1 MTNPEDNKPM
11 KDLPS
16 GSKIYTVGDVG
27 AGAQVAQGEHIQQV
41 KNALA
46 GVPDSD
52 VLEQQFAEFMKYI
65 AQDPD
70 LDDETR
76 DLALEKTKA
85 VAEGLAN
92 AKESPNKLSR
102 ALRDAKAFL
111 TSSVKGAWEGLS
123 EILKSEAAQKTIS
136 AIAEGTTKAAI
147 AALIGG
153 AS

>member
-1 MTNPEDNKPM
+1 MSNTEGSKPTN
-11 KDLPS
+11 LIPS

-27 AGAQVAQGEHIQQV
+27 PGAQVAQGDYIQQV

-52 VLEQQFAEFMKYI
+52 VLERKFAVLMKQI
-65 AQDPD
+65 GQRPD
-70 LDDETR
+70 LDAETR
-76 DLALEKTKA
+76 DLAFEKTKA

-92 AKESPNKLSR
+92 AKESPNGLSR

-123 EILKSEAAQKTIS
+123 ELLKSEAAQKTIS

-147 AALIGG
+147 TTLIGG
-153 AS
+153 S

>member
-1 MTNPEDNKPM
+1 MASAENSNPTNVV
-11 KDLPS
+11 PS

-46 GVPDSD
+46 GVPESD
-52 VLEQQFAEFMKYI
+52 VLVRQFAELMKRI
-65 AQDPD
+65 AQTSD

-92 AKESPNKLSR
+92 AKESPNGLSR

-153 AS
+153 A

>member
-1 MTNPEDNKPM
+1 MSNTEGSKPTNHV
-11 KDLPS
+11 PS

-52 VLEQQFAEFMKYI
+52 VLEQQFAALMKQI
-65 AQDPD
+65 SQRAD
-70 LDDETR
+70 LDAETR

-92 AKESPNKLSR
+92 SEESPNGLSR

-147 AALIGG
+147 TALIGG
-153 AS
+153 A

>member
-1 MTNPEDNKPM
+1 MSNAEGSKPTNQV
-11 KDLPS
+11 PS

-27 AGAQVAQGEHIQQV
+27 PGAQVAQGEYIQQV
-41 KNALA
+41 KQALA
-46 GVPDSD
+46 GVPESD
-52 VLEQQFAEFMKYI
+52 VLERQFAALMKQI
-65 AQDPD
+65 GQRPD
-70 LDDETR
+70 LDAETR

-92 AKESPNKLSR
+92 AKESPNGLSR

-111 TSSVKGAWEGLS
+111 TSSVQGAWEGLS
-123 EILKSEAAQKTIS
+123 EILKSEAAQKTMS

-153 AS
+153 V

>member
-1 MTNPEDNKPM
+1 MANTEDSKST
-11 KDLPS
+11 KDIPS
-16 GSKIYTVGDVG
+16 GSKIYIMGNVG
-27 AGAQVAQGEHIQQV
+27 AGALAAQGERIQQV

-52 VLEQQFAEFMKYI
+52 VLEQQFAALIKQI
-65 AQDPD
+65 SQRPD
-70 LDDETR
+70 LDAETR

-85 VAEGLAN
+85 VAEGLAT
-92 AKESPNKLSR
+92 AKESPSRLSR

-147 AALIGG
+147 TAHIGG
-153 AS
+153 A

>member
-1 MTNPEDNKPM
+1 MSNTEDSKSTNPV
-11 KDLPS
+11 PS
-16 GSKIYTVGDVG
+16 GSKIYTMGDVG
-27 AGAQVAQGEHIQQV
+27 AGAQIAQGEYIQQV

-46 GVPDSD
+46 GAPDSNA
-52 VLEQQFAEFMKYI
+52 LEQQFAALMKQI
-65 AQDPD
+65 SQRPD
-70 LDDETR
+70 LDGETR

-92 AKESPNKLSR
+92 AKKSPNGLSR

-136 AIAEGTTKAAI
+136 AIAEGTTKGAI
-147 AALIGG
+147 QALIGG
-153 AS
+153 A

>member
-1 MTNPEDNKPM
+1 MTNTEDSKPR
-11 KDLPS
+11 KDIPS
-16 GSKIYTVGDVG
+16 GSKIYIVGDVG
-27 AGAQVAQGEHIQQV
+27 AGAQVAQGEHIIQQV

-46 GVPDSD
+46 GVPDSE
-52 VLEQQFAEFMKYI
+52 VLERQFDALMKQIAET
-65 AQDPD
+65 PD
-70 LDDETR
+70 VDAETR

-92 AKESPNKLSR
+92 AKESPNGLSR

-136 AIAEGTTKAAI
+136 AIAEGTTKGAI
-147 AALIGG
+147 EALIGG
-153 AS
+153 A

>member
-1 MTNPEDNKPM
+1 MSNTEGSNPTNHAP
-11 KDLPS
+11 L
-16 GSKIYTVGDVG
+16 GSKSYTIGDVG

-52 VLEQQFAEFMKYI
+52 VLERQFATLMKHI
-65 AQDPD
+65 AQLPD
-70 LDDETR
+70 VDAETR
-76 DLALEKTKA
+76 ELALEKTKA
-85 VAEGLAN
+85 VAQGLAN
-92 AKESPNKLSR
+92 AKESPNGLSR

-123 EILKSEAAQKTIS
+123 DILKSEAAQKTIS

-147 AALIGG
+147 AALLGG
-153 AS
+153 A

>member
-1 MTNPEDNKPM
+1 MNHPP
-11 KDLPS
+11 L
-16 GSKIYTVGDVG
+16 GSKSYTIGDVG

-52 VLEQQFAEFMKYI
+52 VLERQFATLMKHI
-65 AQDPD
+65 AQLPD
-70 LDDETR
+70 VDAETR
-76 DLALEKTKA
+76 ELALEKTKA
-85 VAEGLAN
+85 VAQGLAN
-92 AKESPNKLSR
+92 AKESPNGLSR

-111 TSSVKGAWEGLS
+111 TSSVKGAWDGLS

-147 AALIGG
+147 VALLGG
-153 AS
+153 A

>member
-1 MTNPEDNKPM
+1 MTNPEDSKPQNIV
-11 KDLPS
+11 PS
-16 GSKIYTVGDVG
+16 GSKYTVGDVG

-52 VLEQQFAEFMKYI
+52 VLEQQFAALMKQI
-65 AQDPD
+65 SQRAD
-70 LDDETR
+70 LDAETR

-92 AKESPNKLSR
+92 SEESPNGLSR

-147 AALIGG
+147 TALIGG
-153 AS
+153 A

>member
-1 MTNPEDNKPM
+1 MANTEDSKPT
-11 KDLPS
+11 KDIPS
-16 GSKIYTVGDVG
+16 GSKIYTIGNVG
-27 AGAQVAQGEHIQQV
+27 AGAQVAQGEYIQQV
-41 KNALA
+41 NNALA

-52 VLEQQFAEFMKYI
+52 VLKQQFAALMKRI
-65 AQDPD
+65 EQTPD
-70 LDDETR
+70 LDAETR

-92 AKESPNKLSR
+92 AKESPSGLSR

-136 AIAEGTTKAAI
+136 AIAEGTTKGAI

-153 AS
+153 A

>member
-1 MTNPEDNKPM
+1 MNHTP
-11 KDLPS
+11 L
-16 GSKIYTVGDVG
+16 GSKSYTIGDVG

-52 VLEQQFAEFMKYI
+52 VLERQFATLMKHI
-65 AQDPD
+65 AQLPD
-70 LDDETR
+70 VDAETR
-76 DLALEKTKA
+76 ELALEKTKA
-85 VAEGLAN
+85 VAQGLAN
-92 AKESPNKLSR
+92 AKESPNGLSR

-123 EILKSEAAQKTIS
+123 DILKSEAAQKTIS

-147 AALIGG
+147 AALLGG
-153 AS
+153 A

>member
-1 MTNPEDNKPM
+1 MASAENSNPTNVV
-11 KDLPS
+11 PS

-46 GVPDSD
+46 GVPESD
-52 VLEQQFAEFMKYI
+52 VLVRQFAELMKRI
-65 AQDPD
+65 AQTSD
-70 LDDETR
+70 LDDETC

-92 AKESPNKLSR
+92 AKESPTGLKR
-102 ALRDAKAFL
+102 ALLDAKGFL
-111 TSSVKGAWEGLS
+111 TSSVKGAWEGLC

-136 AIAEGTTKAAI
+136 AIAEGTTRAAI
-147 AALIGG
+147 GALIGG
-153 AS
+153 A

>member
-1 MTNPEDNKPM
+1 MSSTDDSKPTNEV
-11 KDLPS
+11 PS
-16 GSKIYTVGDVG
+16 GSKIYTIGDVG

-52 VLEQQFAEFMKYI
+52 VLERQFAELMNRI
-65 AQDPD
+65 AQAPD

-85 VAEGLAN
+85 VAEGLAS
-92 AKESPNKLSR
+92 AKESPNRLSR
-102 ALRDAKAFL
+102 ALRDAKGFL
-111 TSSVKGAWEGLS
+111 TSSVKGAWEGLCK
-123 EILKSEAAQKTIS
+123 ILNSEAAQKTIS

-153 AS
+153 A

>member
-1 MTNPEDNKPM
+1 MANTEDSQPKNVV
-11 KDLPS
+11 PS
-16 GSKIYTVGDVG
+16 GSEIYTIGDVG
-27 AGAQVAQGEHIQQV
+27 AGAQVAQGKDIQQV

-52 VLEQQFAEFMKYI
+52 MLERQFAQLMKQI
-65 AQDPD
+65 SQRPD
-70 LDDETR
+70 LDADTR

-102 ALRDAKAFL
+102 ALRDAKGFL

-147 AALIGG
+147 TALIGG
-153 AS
+153 A

>member
-1 MTNPEDNKPM
+1 MANTEDSKPT
-11 KDLPS
+11 KDIPS
-16 GSKIYTVGDVG
+16 GSKIYTIGDVG
-27 AGAQVAQGEHIQQV
+27 AGAQVAQGEHIQQM

-46 GVPDSD
+46 GVPGSD
-52 VLEQQFAEFMKYI
+52 VLEQQFAALMKQI
-65 AQDPD
+65 AQRPD
-70 LDDETR
+70 LDAETR
-76 DLALEKTKA
+76 DMALEKTKA

-92 AKESPNKLSR
+92 AKESPSGLSR

-147 AALIGG
+147 
-153 AS
+153 